1 MSVAAVLRSQAMRN
15 QRVVKSIRWAESR
28 RRISSSSQKTL
39 LSSFFLLLSFSVR
52 FWPDRGFDFAHP
64 VTRYQ
69 CALRVMWLRNRT
81 STCGHRL
88 MEQRSIEPRVFIRFL
103 QIIHRD
109 LAARNVLVD
118 HNKLCKIADF
128 GMSRFANEDG
138 EVIETRHGRNALPIR
153 WMAPESLIYSLF
165 TTKTDVWS
173 FGILMWEIVTLGERG
188 LWYFSIW
195 SVVEI
200 VLS

>member
-1 MSVAAVLRSQAMRN
+1 MPLFLF
-15 QRVVKSIRWAESR
+15 SR
-28 RRISSSSQKTL
+28 
-39 LSSFFLLLSFSVR
+39 
-52 FWPDRGFDFAHP
+52 
-64 VTRYQ
+64 
-69 CALRVMWLRNRT
+69 
-81 STCGHRL
+81 
-88 MEQRSIEPRVFIRFL
+88 

-128 GMSRFANEDG
+128 GMSRFSNEDG

-173 FGILMWEIVTLGERG
+173 FGILMWEIVTLGALVTSIIYIQSHAFPQKRQKRRVQSKNSFQ
-188 LWYFSIW
+188 YFSNH
-195 SVVEI
+195 EN
-200 VLS
+200 LSLENKF

>member
-1 MSVAAVLRSQAMRN
+1 M
-15 QRVVKSIRWAESR
+15 I
-28 RRISSSSQKTL
+28 ISNRHISTIHNHTINGTSSAQ
-39 LSSFFLLLSFSVR
+39 
-52 FWPDRGFDFAHP
+52 P
-64 VTRYQ
+64 
-69 CALRVMWLRNRT
+69 
-81 STCGHRL
+81 
-88 MEQRSIEPRVFIRFL
+88 PRVHLERRVIQRRFRTV

-173 FGILMWEIVTLGERG
+173 FGILMWEIVTLGKCVLVTGERYS
-188 LWYFSIW
+188 LLA
-195 SVVEI
+195 E
-200 VLS
+200 

>member
-1 MSVAAVLRSQAMRN
+1 MEHAPLGE
-15 QRVVKSIRWAESR
+15 RWSFVGD
-28 RRISSSSQKTL
+28 L
-39 LSSFFLLLSFSVR
+39 VFLS
-52 FWPDRGFDFAHP
+52 A
-64 VTRYQ
+64 
-69 CALRVMWLRNRT
+69 
-81 STCGHRL
+81 
-88 MEQRSIEPRVFIRFL
+88 

-173 FGILMWEIVTLGERG
+173 FGILMWEIVTLGKCLHHSPR
-188 LWYFSIW
+188 
-195 SVVEI
+195 
-200 VLS
+200 VLSDLLNF

>member
-1 MSVAAVLRSQAMRN
+1 
-15 QRVVKSIRWAESR
+15 
-28 RRISSSSQKTL
+28 
-39 LSSFFLLLSFSVR
+39 
-52 FWPDRGFDFAHP
+52 
-64 VTRYQ
+64 
-69 CALRVMWLRNRT
+69 
-81 STCGHRL
+81 
-88 MEQRSIEPRVFIRFL
+88 MEERSIEPRVFIGFL

-173 FGILMWEIVTLGERG
+173 FGILMWEIVTLGDGIFQFEVSSKLFYYNISTLIQFHFEMLFHLRFIQ
-188 LWYFSIW
+188 L
-195 SVVEI
+195 I
-200 VLS
+200 VTNYIFYIFI

>member
-1 MSVAAVLRSQAMRN
+1 M
-15 QRVVKSIRWAESR
+15 
-28 RRISSSSQKTL
+28 
-39 LSSFFLLLSFSVR
+39 
-52 FWPDRGFDFAHP
+52 
-64 VTRYQ
+64 
-69 CALRVMWLRNRT
+69 
-81 STCGHRL
+81 
-88 MEQRSIEPRVFIRFL
+88 

-128 GMSRFANEDG
+128 GMSRIANEDG

-173 FGILMWEIVTLGERG
+173 FGILMWEIVTLGTNY
-188 LWYFSIW
+188 LFYTFTM
-195 SVVEI
+195 
-200 VLS
+200 

>member
-1 MSVAAVLRSQAMRN
+1 V
-15 QRVVKSIRWAESR
+15 
-28 RRISSSSQKTL
+28 
-39 LSSFFLLLSFSVR
+39 
-52 FWPDRGFDFAHP
+52 
-64 VTRYQ
+64 
-69 CALRVMWLRNRT
+69 
-81 STCGHRL
+81 
-88 MEQRSIEPRVFIRFL
+88 

-173 FGILMWEIVTLGERG
+173 FGILMWEIVTLGEEIAR
-188 LWYFSIW
+188 FIPDCESIV
-195 SVVEI
+195 SAGI
-200 VLS
+200 GSSRC

>member
-1 MSVAAVLRSQAMRN
+1 ML
-15 QRVVKSIRWAESR
+15 
-28 RRISSSSQKTL
+28 
-39 LSSFFLLLSFSVR
+39 
-52 FWPDRGFDFAHP
+52 
-64 VTRYQ
+64 
-69 CALRVMWLRNRT
+69 
-81 STCGHRL
+81 
-88 MEQRSIEPRVFIRFL
+88 IEPVCFYSIL

-128 GMSRFANEDG
+128 GMSRFADGDG

-173 FGILMWEIVTLGERG
+173 FGILMWEIVTLGMHIYIYIHTMID
-188 LWYFSIW
+188 YFNLSRN
-195 SVVEI
+195 VEI
-200 VLS
+200 YYSYLIIMKRNSFYRFF

>member
-1 MSVAAVLRSQAMRN
+1 MSINVPLHLCLGVS
-15 QRVVKSIRWAESR
+15 
-28 RRISSSSQKTL
+28 
-39 LSSFFLLLSFSVR
+39 
-52 FWPDRGFDFAHP
+52 
-64 VTRYQ
+64 
-69 CALRVMWLRNRT
+69 
-81 STCGHRL
+81 
-88 MEQRSIEPRVFIRFL
+88 

-173 FGILMWEIVTLGERG
+173 FGILMWEIVTLGTPIRFY
-188 LWYFSIW
+188 LDILRIVALARWLM
-195 SVVEI
+195 VANALEI
-200 VLS
+200 SM